1 MREIENV
8 LVALVLGTVA
18 YRDWRTKQISCLS
31 LFVMSILIVLLRIIL
46 VEDTIWSTL
55 GGAAVGAGFF
65 LFSKCSKESIGY
77 GDCWIVLLLGVF
89 LGGKTLMEVV
99 FVAMLL
105 TSLFSLGFCMVRGW
119 KKQYTIPFAPFLAV
133 AYMGVVFL

>member
-8 LVALVLGTVA
+8 LVALVLGAVA
-18 YRDWRTKQISCLS
+18 YRDWRTKQISCLA
-31 LFVMSILIVLLRIIL
+31 LFAMSILIVLLRIIL

-77 GDCWIVLLLGVF
+77 GDCWLVLLLGIF
-89 LGGKTLMEVV
+89 LGGKTLVEGRWQCTLQEYLH
-99 FVAMLL
+99 AQPQGYAALPHLL
-105 TSLFSLGFCMVRGW
+105 
-119 KKQYTIPFAPFLAV
+119 
-133 AYMGVVFL
+133 

>member
-1 MREIENV
+1 MREIENI
-8 LVALVLGTVA
+8 LVALVLGAVA

-55 GGAAVGAGFF
+55 GGAAVGAVFF
-65 LFSKCSKESIGY
+65 LFSKYSKESIGY
-77 GDCWIVLLLGVF
+77 GDCWLVLLLGVF
-89 LGGKTLMEVV
+89 LGGKTLVEVV